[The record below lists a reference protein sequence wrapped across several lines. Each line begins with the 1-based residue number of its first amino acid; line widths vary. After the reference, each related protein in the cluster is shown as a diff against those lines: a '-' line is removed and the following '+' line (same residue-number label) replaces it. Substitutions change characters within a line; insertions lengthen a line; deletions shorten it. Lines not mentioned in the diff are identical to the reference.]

1 VDIRGR
7 DVTLSDDVRGQ
18 TMTDFVKAQ
27 RGQHYEG
34 ELRYDPTFFVD
45 EKIDRD
51 NRTTAAVGVSA
62 FETAL
67 KTVGIG
73 KFVAGARSMNSMS
86 KSLDDVAENTKKQY
100 WNFKAHKKGDE

>member
-1 VDIRGR
+1 
-7 DVTLSDDVRGQ
+7 
-18 TMTDFVKAQ
+18 M
-27 RGQHYEG
+27 
-34 ELRYDPTFFVD
+34 
-45 EKIDRD
+45 
-51 NRTTAAVGVSA
+51 
-62 FETAL
+62 